1 MNTAA
6 LKNRLSQSSPQVM
19 TAILLLQPLLDV
31 FSYFMQQQGTTII
44 STALRTV
51 LLFAVCAYGFVITEH
66 RRAYLVLYSV
76 LAGFWLLHTL
86 NCLRLGYQDPVG
98 DAAEYLKLIQF
109 PLWTLVFLTICRQ
122 RPTLN
127 LCASGLLAANFA
139 IILLVIGLSYATG
152 APAYTYDIPARGVKL
167 GLLGWFGVPNAQSA
181 VLAMIFCGLLA
192 WAHEKGQLWLFSLAN
207 GAGCAVLYFSGTRLA
222 YYAAV
227 LASAGFVVLIF
238 LAGGRRRWNCVP
250 LVVGLVLLLAFRGVS
265 PMIQRRALPGDT
277 YRIYQE
283 QTDQVMGRD
292 KDYTYTGGEIPK
304 ETREKITQVYEQVYG
319 GLNFAGAPMLGDL
332 LDRFGTQRVMEYY
345 DYTTAASTLCHVR
358 TKKIAVMAMTWE
370 EQDLLTKLVGVEY
383 AAATLNGT
391 NYDPENDFP
400 GLFYFYGWLGTGIY
414 VAFAGSFLVWV
425 LAGCV
430 RNLRRLP
437 EYLTVSLGAWAM
449 IYVLGLGAAQYS
461 GQVMRKPSVTV
472 YMSLAAA
479 QLCCQAQ
486 GSGKL
491 FARVQ
496 RRPGVKMKQLKKE
509 ARHG

>member
-66 RRAYLVLYSV
+66 RRAY
-76 LAGFWLLHTL
+76 
-86 NCLRLGYQDPVG
+86 
-98 DAAEYLKLIQF
+98 
-109 PLWTLVFLTICRQ
+109 
-122 RPTLN
+122 

-265 PMIQRRALPGDT
+265 PMTQRRALPGDT

-304 ETREKITQVYEQVYG
+304 ETREKITQVYERVYG

-345 DYTTAASTLCHVR
+345 DYTLCHVR

-437 EYLTVSLGAWAM
+437 EYLTVSLGAWTM